1 MQEIK
6 TEDSEV
12 SIKDFNTICR
22 FCLNYCGSVD
32 LNTYDYNGILLIDIL
47 IELSLPQPKN
57 DKMPPNLCEQCVDIT
72 IKFYVLKNKIKE
84 SEALLVKILEAQCEA
99 EQVKENQ
106 ESCYPKEEASDDD
119 KPKRKRGGRAV
130 PEDLTC
136 SFCLEKFDSC
146 EEYLKHRKKEADQ
159 RRKKLPCNICSKL
172 ISTYKLKDHVNSHT
186 KESPYQCSV
195 CGDKFRFRS
204 SLTRHSFKHKEKKP
218 HVCHICGKGFIQAP
232 TLADHIR
239 THVGEK
245 SFICNHCGKT
255 FVTKHALSNHLSLHK
270 LQEDDTFNL
279 TCKTCNSIFTSKAS
293 LRNHLNKHSERTK
306 EFLCNECGK
315 EFWTKGLLDS
325 HLKIHLG
332 VKPYI
337 CEVCS
342 KGFPTKNSLQKHN
355 LVHTGEKPVSCIIC
369 EKTFSQKGHLIYH
382 MRKHSGE
389 RPYSCTY
396 CNKSFNHTGSLKV
409 HIRIHTGE
417 KPFICDICSKGF
429 YDSSSMKKHKK
440 VHQHNK
446 AIEISSR
453 IVKTEFEGDI
463 AHNL

>member
-1 MQEIK
+1 MQEINY
-6 TEDSEV
+6 EDSEI
-12 SIKDFNTICR
+12 SIRDFDTVCR
-22 FCLNYCGSVD
+22 FCLSFSGSTD
-32 LNTYDYNGILLIDIL
+32 LISYHYNGNSLVDIL
-47 IELSLPQPKN
+47 NELSLPQAEN
-57 DKMPPNLCEQCVDIT
+57 GNRLPPNLCQQCVDVI
-72 IKFYVLKNKIKE
+72 IKFYLLKKQIKA
-84 SEALLVKILEAQCEA
+84 SETLLVKILDEADHIR
-99 EQVKENQ
+99 ENQ
-106 ESCYPKEEASDDD
+106 DTYVPKEEASDDD

-136 SFCLEKFDSC
+136 SFCQDKFDTC
-146 EEYLKHRKKEADQ
+146 EEYLKHRRKEADQ
-159 RRKKLPCNICSKL
+159 RRKRLPCSICSKL

-186 KESPYQCSV
+186 KESPYQCSI

-204 SLTRHSFKHKEKKP
+204 SLTRHSFKHNDKKP
-218 HVCHICGKGFIQAP
+218 HVCHICNKGFIQAP
-232 TLADHIR
+232 TLADHLR

-270 LQEDDTFNL
+270 LHEDDMFNL
-279 TCKTCNSIFTSKAS
+279 TCKTCNSIFNSKAS

-306 EFLCNECGK
+306 DFLCNECGK
-315 EFWTKGLLDS
+315 KFWTKSLLDS

-332 VKPYI
+332 IKPYI

-355 LVHTGEKPVSCIIC
+355 LVHTGEKPVSCMIC

-389 RPYSCTY
+389 RPFSCIH
-396 CNKSFNHTGSLKV
+396 CNKSFNHSGSLKV

-440 VHQHNK
+440 VHQGHKIINIFSEK
-446 AIEISSR
+446 
-453 IVKTEFEGDI
+453 VKTEFEGEN
-463 AHNL
+463 AH

>member
-1 MQEIK
+1 MQEIENK
-6 TEDSEV
+6 DSEV
-12 SIKDFNTICR
+12 FVKNFNTICR
-22 FCLNYCGSVD
+22 FCLSSSGSINLYTYNYNSIS
-32 LNTYDYNGILLIDIL
+32 LIGIIV
-47 IELSLPQPKN
+47 ELSLQQPEDG
-57 DKMPPNLCEQCVDIT
+57 DKLPPNLCQQCVDLT
-72 IKFYVLKNKIKE
+72 TKFYLLKKKIKE
-84 SEALLVKILEAQCEA
+84 SQALFVKILNAQSEADQA
-99 EQVKENQ
+99 KEDQ
-106 ESCYPKEEASDDD
+106 DICFPKDEGSDDD
-119 KPKRKRGGRAV
+119 KPKENEAV
-130 PEDLTC
+130 EQ
-136 SFCLEKFDSC
+136 CLKTLPVPFVKTN
-146 EEYLKHRKKEADQ
+146 LIPKEADQ
-159 RRKKLPCNICSKL
+159 RRKKLPCSICSKL

-218 HVCHICGKGFIQAP
+218 HVCQICGKGFIQAP
-232 TLADHIR
+232 TLADHFR

-255 FVTKHALSNHLSLHK
+255 FITKHALSNHLSLHK
-270 LQEDDTFNL
+270 LQDVDTFNL
-279 TCKTCNSIFTSKAS
+279 TCKTCNSIFNSKAS
-293 LRNHLNKHSERTK
+293 LRNHLNKHSERSK

-315 EFWTKGLLDS
+315 EFWTKSLLDS

-332 VKPYI
+332 IKPYI
-337 CEVCS
+337 CEICS

-355 LVHTGEKPVSCIIC
+355 LVHTGEKPVSCIVC

-389 RPYSCTY
+389 RPYNCTY

-440 VHQHNK
+440 VHQGHK
-446 AIEISSR
+446 VTEISSEKL
-453 IVKTEFEGDI
+453 KTEFEGDKAQNI
-463 AHNL
+463 